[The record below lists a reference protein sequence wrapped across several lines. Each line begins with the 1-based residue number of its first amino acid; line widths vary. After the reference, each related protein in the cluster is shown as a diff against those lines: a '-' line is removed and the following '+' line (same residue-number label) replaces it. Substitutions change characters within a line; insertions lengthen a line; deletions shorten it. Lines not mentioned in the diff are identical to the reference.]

1 MDSYPGRIH
10 RYGTH
15 THTALLWVWIVYEMH
30 IAPEIDDEHIKI
42 DITEEDINDDLNCQY
57 EGEDKEVL

>member
-1 MDSYPGRIH
+1 MTIGEIVVIVVF
-10 RYGTH
+10 
-15 THTALLWVWIVYEMH
+15 ALIWGWIVYEMH
-30 IAPEIDDEHIKI
+30 IAPEINDDNIKI